1 MYTDGANTQINQ
13 AADGEFWPIVLVIL
27 NLAFDQR
34 WMLPFVLHLAYA
46 GGRKLGKNEFASLLQ
61 YLQPA
66 LARLAKGV
74 CIRMAD
80 GTYYAY
86 ALLIRII
93 QGDGPGIVVQ
103 LAGNDHACLNPCWM
117 YVLL

>member
-86 ALLIRII
+86 AL
-93 QGDGPGIVVQ
+93 G
-103 LAGNDHACLNPCWM
+103 
-117 YVLL
+117 